1 MKAGD
6 VRRRPDQE
14 PGPLTP
20 GGSDERDQAVTRAG
34 QVQGAVE
41 PLPHDGLGPDHDVP
55 VVPIADDATACA
67 KAASLF
73 PLARWLS
80 AADVIVAAG
89 GYHAFHEVRAS
100 GVPAV
105 FLPQSR
111 RYDDQ
116 EARVR
121 GECVARTPE
130 ELEARVREALVRP
143 RMLARDASLGAVLVA
158 RLLQRRMEKGVLSQ
172 EEIAALAGG
181 VGSAGSEAPP
191 HLL

>member
-1 MKAGD
+1 VSTEGVGGGAE
-6 VRRRPDQE
+6 VPLP
-14 PGPLTP
+14 PGAEHDADP
-20 GGSDERDQAVTRAG
+20 TRA
-34 QVQGAVE
+34 
-41 PLPHDGLGPDHDVP
+41 L
-55 VVPIADDATACA
+55 
-67 KAASLF
+67 SLF
-73 PLARWLS
+73 PFARWLPG
-80 AADVIVAAG
+80 ADVVIAAG
-89 GYHAFHEVRAS
+89 GYHSVHEIRAS

-121 GECVARTPE
+121 GESVARTPE

-143 RMLARDASLGAVLVA
+143 RMLARDAGFGAMLVA
-158 RLLQRRMEKGVLSQ
+158 RLLERRMEKGVLSQ

-181 VGSAGSEAPP
+181 MGSAGGEVPA